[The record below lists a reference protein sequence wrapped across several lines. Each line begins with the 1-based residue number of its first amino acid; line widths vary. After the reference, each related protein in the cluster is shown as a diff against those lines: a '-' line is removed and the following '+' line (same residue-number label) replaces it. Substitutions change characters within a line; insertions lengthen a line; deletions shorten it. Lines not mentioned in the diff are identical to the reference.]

1 MNKFSPVKKLRYNS
15 FYPFWENL
23 SFCSIILNEVTN
35 LTLFLDS
42 HYSYFLDIEQLLI
55 YDKSNKKH
63 TKQINPEMKIHEYQ
77 AKEILARYE
86 IPVTKEILCYTVAEV
101 EAAAEQLGYPSVVKA
116 QVLTGGR
123 GKAGGVKLVRNAEQ
137 ATAAA
142 GQILGMNI
150 KEYTVEKVLV
160 AEGVSF
166 VSEIYVGLT
175 IDRNTKSAVFMASK
189 EGGVEIEE
197 VAKDNPEAILKFAV
211 DPDLGMAPFFARK
224 IAFALFDD
232 IKLVNQAVDLFTKLY
247 KVFID
252 TDASLVEINPLVITS
267 DGNLL
272 ALDGK
277 MTFDDNALFRQP
289 EILALNEPSED
300 EKKEIDAK
308 DKGLSYIRLDGS
320 IGCMVN
326 GAGLAMATMDM
337 IKLYGGEPAN
347 FLDIGG
353 SSNPQKVIDA
363 MNLII
368 SDKNVKVVMIN
379 IFGGITRCDDVA
391 KGLIAALE
399 QIKITIPIVIRLSG
413 TNSKEGLE
421 ILKSANLPIVET
433 MSEAAEKAI
442 ALSVDFLR

>member
-1 MNKFSPVKKLRYNS
+1 
-15 FYPFWENL
+15 
-23 SFCSIILNEVTN
+23 
-35 LTLFLDS
+35 
-42 HYSYFLDIEQLLI
+42 
-55 YDKSNKKH
+55 
-63 TKQINPEMKIHEYQ
+63 MKIHEYQ

-86 IPVTKEILCYTVAEV
+86 IPVTDEILCYSVAEV
-101 EAAAEQLGYPSVVKA
+101 QAAAEKLGYPSVVKA

-137 ATAAA
+137 ATHAA
-142 GQILGMNI
+142 QSILGMQI

-166 VSEIYVGLT
+166 VSEIYAGLT
-175 IDRNTKSAVFMASK
+175 IDRNTKSAVFMVSR

-197 VAKDNPEAILKFAV
+197 VAKDNPEAILKFAI
-211 DPDLGMAPFFARK
+211 DPDLGMAPFVARK

-232 IKLVNQAVDLFTKLY
+232 IKLVHQAVDLFQKLY
-247 KVFID
+247 NVFVD

-267 DGNLL
+267 DGKLL

-300 EKKEIDAK
+300 EKKEIEAK
-308 DKGLSYIRLDGS
+308 DRGLSYIRLDGS

-363 MNLII
+363 MNLIL
-368 SDKNVKVVMIN
+368 SDKGVKVVMIN

-421 ILKSANLPIVET
+421 ILKSANLPTVET

-442 ALSVDFLR
+442 ALSKDFLR

>member
-1 MNKFSPVKKLRYNS
+1 
-15 FYPFWENL
+15 
-23 SFCSIILNEVTN
+23 
-35 LTLFLDS
+35 
-42 HYSYFLDIEQLLI
+42 
-55 YDKSNKKH
+55 
-63 TKQINPEMKIHEYQ
+63 MKIHEYQ

-86 IPVTKEILCYTVAEV
+86 IPVTNEILCYTVGEV
-101 EAAAEQLGYPSVVKA
+101 AAAAEKLGFPAVVKA

-137 ATAAA
+137 AIQAAR
-142 GQILGMNI
+142 QILGMNI
-150 KEYTVEKVLV
+150 KEYKVEKVLV

-166 VSEIYVGLT
+166 VSEIYVGMT
-175 IDRNTKSAVFMASK
+175 IDRNTKSALFMASK

-197 VAKDNPEAILKFAV
+197 VAKDNPEAILKFPI

-224 IAFALFDD
+224 IAFSLFDD
-232 IKLVNQAVDLFTKLY
+232 PKLVKQAVTLFQKLY
-247 KVFID
+247 TVFID

-267 DGNLL
+267 DGKLL

-363 MNLII
+363 MNLIL
-368 SDKNVKVVMIN
+368 SDKGVKVVMIN

-433 MSEAAEKAI
+433 MSEAAQKAI
-442 ALSVDFLR
+442 SLSTDFLR

>member
-1 MNKFSPVKKLRYNS
+1 
-15 FYPFWENL
+15 
-23 SFCSIILNEVTN
+23 
-35 LTLFLDS
+35 
-42 HYSYFLDIEQLLI
+42 
-55 YDKSNKKH
+55 
-63 TKQINPEMKIHEYQ
+63 MKIHEYQ

-86 IPVTKEILCYTVAEV
+86 IPVTNEILCYSVPEV
-101 EAAAEQLGYPSVVKA
+101 KAAAEQLGYPCVVKA

-123 GKAGGVKLVRNAEQ
+123 GKAGGVKLVRNAEDAIQ
-137 ATAAA
+137 AAEK
-142 GQILGMNI
+142 ILGMDI
-150 KEYTVEKVLV
+150 KGYKVEKVLV

-166 VSEIYVGLT
+166 VNEIYAGLT
-175 IDRNTKSAVFMASK
+175 IDRNTKTVVFMVSR

-232 IKLVNQAVDLFTKLY
+232 LKLVNQAVKLFTKLY

-252 TDASLVEINPLVITS
+252 TDASLAEINPLVITS
-267 DGNLL
+267 DGRLL

-289 EILALNEPSED
+289 EILALNEPTED

-308 DKGLSYIRLDGS
+308 NKGLSYIRLEGS

-399 QIKITIPIVIRLSG
+399 QIKIQIPIVIRLSG
-413 TNSKEGLE
+413 TNSKEGLA
-421 ILKSANLPIVET
+421 ILKSANLPTVET

-442 ALSVDFLR
+442 ALSTDFLR

>member
-1 MNKFSPVKKLRYNS
+1 
-15 FYPFWENL
+15 
-23 SFCSIILNEVTN
+23 
-35 LTLFLDS
+35 
-42 HYSYFLDIEQLLI
+42 
-55 YDKSNKKH
+55 
-63 TKQINPEMKIHEYQ
+63 MKIHEYQ
-77 AKEILARYE
+77 SKEVFARYG
-86 IPVTKEILCYTVAEV
+86 IPVTNEVLCHTISEV
-101 EAAAEQLGYPSVVKA
+101 QVAAEKLGFPVVIKA

-123 GKAGGVKLVRNAEQ
+123 GKAGGVKLVRNTEDCLS
-137 ATAAA
+137 AA
-142 GQILGMNI
+142 QKILGMDI
-150 KEYTVEKVLV
+150 KGYKVEKVLV
-160 AEGVSF
+160 AQGVSF
-166 VSEIYVGLT
+166 VNEIYAGLT
-175 IDRNTKSAVFMASK
+175 IDRNTKSVVFMVSR

-197 VAKDNPEAILKFAV
+197 VAKEHPEAILKFAI
-211 DPDLGMAPFFARK
+211 DPDLGLAPFLARK

-232 IKLVNQAVDLFTKLY
+232 IKVVNQATGIFQKLY
-247 KVFID
+247 KVFVE

-267 DGNLL
+267 TGQLL

-277 MTFDDNALFRQP
+277 MNFDDNALFRQA
-289 EILALNEPSED
+289 EILALNEPSVD
-300 EKKEIDAK
+300 EIKEINAK
-308 DKGLSYIRLDGS
+308 EKGLSYIRLDGS

-363 MNLII
+363 MGLIL

-399 QIKITIPIVIRLSG
+399 QIKIQIPIVIRLSG

-421 ILKSANLPIVET
+421 ILKIANLPTVET
-433 MSEAAEKAI
+433 MSEAAQKAI
-442 ALSVDFLR
+442 NLSRDFLR

>member
-1 MNKFSPVKKLRYNS
+1 
-15 FYPFWENL
+15 
-23 SFCSIILNEVTN
+23 
-35 LTLFLDS
+35 
-42 HYSYFLDIEQLLI
+42 
-55 YDKSNKKH
+55 
-63 TKQINPEMKIHEYQ
+63 MKIHEYQ
-77 AKEILARYE
+77 AKEILARYQ
-86 IPVTKEILCYTVAEV
+86 IPVTNEILCYSVAEV
-101 EAAAEQLGYPSVVKA
+101 QAAAEKLGYPSVVKA

-137 ATAAA
+137 ATQAAE
-142 GQILGMNI
+142 QILGMNI
-150 KEYTVEKVLV
+150 KEYTVEKVLL
-160 AEGVSF
+160 AEGVNF

-175 IDRNTKSAVFMASK
+175 IDRNTKSALFMASK

-197 VAKDNPEAILKFAV
+197 VAKDNPEAILKFAI
-211 DPDLGMAPFFARK
+211 DPDLGMAPFVARK

-232 IKLVNQAVDLFTKLY
+232 IKLVRQAVDLFQKLY

-252 TDASLVEINPLVITS
+252 TDASLVEINPLVITA
-267 DGNLL
+267 DGKLL

-363 MNLII
+363 MNLIL

-421 ILKSANLPIVET
+421 ILKSANLPTVET

-442 ALSVDFLR
+442 ALSQDFLR